1 MDVPDAREALVMPA
15 SGARRLRS
23 TSTASALSGETYRTR
38 HRCFGGSGGSNISRF
53 RHHRN
58 AVNVLPLPVGA
69 RMSVDSPRAMAGQP
83 SSCGRVGDGNDA
95 TNHSRT
101 EGWNRSSTW
110 PRAITRSKHVR
121 APNQVTRIMFSA
133 RPQTTDSL
141 NQDQPWVTPEKDL
154 LTRNPA
160 SPSGWKNGK
169 KKNGRLDRPV
179 RGSIPSV
186 SAKSSR

>member
-1 MDVPDAREALVMPA
+1 MDVPDARAALVMPT

-38 HRCFGGSGGSNISRF
+38 QRSFAAGGGSNISRF
-53 RHHRN
+53 RHARN

-101 EGWNRSSTW
+101 DGWNRSSTW

-121 APNQVTRIMFSA
+121 GPHRVARMMFSA
-133 RPQTTDSL
+133 LLTQLTL
-141 NQDQPWVTPEKDL
+141 NQDQPH
-154 LTRNPA
+154 
-160 SPSGWKNGK
+160 G
-169 KKNGRLDRPV
+169 
-179 RGSIPSV
+179 
-186 SAKSSR
+186 